1 MLTSTIVQL
10 NICKK
15 ESKYTST
22 YSDFNRQKIIWTE
35 SKLPQ
40 YQRMVS
46 DALSDALVSWNTPES
61 IPHLTSLVSRLF
73 VTSAVMVFN
82 SGTQK
87 PNNNLRKPCL
97 KIRQA
102 QNRLKRAFLL
112 WKQSGKP
119 TSKADPVKAAYA
131 QARSELQSLRRQVD
145 NLSNIKQNNY
155 LMHLNHTNRS
165 KIFKFM
171 KRMRGHDHSPAMTN
185 VLNTPVGTYSD
196 EDILEGFAADTEYL
210 GKSNDDN
217 NKFDQKFYRLCK
229 LDNHYIFDFLNDEP
243 LSVPPMTLSQL
254 NHILHVKMKPG
265 KACDVYQVTVEH
277 LRHCGDQAKLHLLTL
292 INRILNDLHYLSCP
306 QIKLGVGSAVFKGK
320 KKPISKSSSY
330 RRVTVTPIIGAII
343 DYYLDPKAEAEY

>member
-1 MLTSTIVQL
+1 
-10 NICKK
+10 
-15 ESKYTST
+15 
-22 YSDFNRQKIIWTE
+22 
-35 SKLPQ
+35 
-40 YQRMVS
+40 MVS
-46 DALSDALVSWNTPES
+46 DALNDALVTWNTPES

-82 SGTQK
+82 SGIQK

-155 LMHLNHTNRS
+155 LMHLDHTNRS

-210 GKSNDDN
+210 GKSNDYN

-229 LDNHYIFDFLNDEP
+229 LDNH
-243 LSVPPMTLSQL
+243 
-254 NHILHVKMKPG
+254 
-265 KACDVYQVTVEH
+265 
-277 LRHCGDQAKLHLLTL
+277 
-292 INRILNDLHYLSCP
+292 
-306 QIKLGVGSAVFKGK
+306 
-320 KKPISKSSSY
+320 
-330 RRVTVTPIIGAII
+330 
-343 DYYLDPKAEAEY
+343 